1 MNWFW
6 HALWIAFVVIPLTL
20 LWVFCVVDIFV
31 RRDMSGWARLGWLLG
46 VLVLPLLGALTYLAV
61 RPQPAGVVDTRSEA
75 PVTTE
80 GTSVADEIAKLDRL
94 RSTGVISDQEFTAQK
109 ARMLELP
116 TQRDSSRDAARP
128 ASRR

>member
-31 RRDMSGWARLGWLLG
+31 RRDMSGWARIGWLLG

-61 RPQPAGVVDTRSEA
+61 RPQPASVVDTRSEA
-75 PVTTE
+75 PVAAE